1 MNNSNTTLHPPWLN
15 IARAAWLVI
24 ASLCVLLGII
34 GTIQFASAPLP
45 DCTDPGQVAAA
56 CGPWALTRQD
66 LGILNAL
73 GFSSELVI
81 ALIAFQSI
89 FPKVCFAL
97 VGLIIFWKKSDDWM
111 ALLLSLMLIGFV
123 LEGATEVG
131 ALTPLAFFLYQIITV
146 IFLLLPFIFPNGQ
159 FVPRW
164 VKWLALPAIALSVVA
179 FSLPNVGIVASDQ
192 VYILILMGSFGLWF
206 LVAGYSAVYRYRRVS
221 NAVERQQT
229 KWVVAGILGTFLLFV
244 PYTIIGIWFPPS
256 QPSRER
262 LAVYFFFFVPVYY
275 VSYLFMPV
283 AVMISILRYR
293 LWDID
298 LLIRRT
304 VSYALIVALLLVV
317 YFGSVVLL
325 QRVFAGII
333 GESTEIITVLSTL
346 AIAALFV
353 PLRNKIQD
361 AIDKRFNR
369 KKYNAQ
375 QVMEKFAQTV
385 RDETDIDKLTAELV
399 NVVNETMQPKS
410 VTLWLKRGD
419 GETGRQGYNK

>member
-1 MNNSNTTLHPPWLN
+1 MNNSNTILHPPWLN
-15 IARAAWLVI
+15 IARALWLIAAGLCVVI
-24 ASLCVLLGII
+24 AVI
-34 GTIQFASAPLP
+34 GTIQFMNSPLP
-45 DCTDPGQVAAA
+45 DCTTPEQATTA
-56 CGPWALTRQD
+56 CGPWILTRQD
-66 LGILNAL
+66 SGMLNAM
-73 GFSSELVI
+73 GISPELI
-81 ALIAFQSI
+81 AALFAFQST
-89 FPKVCFAL
+89 FPKAIFLA
-97 VGLIIFWKKSDDWM
+97 VGLLIFWKKSDDWM
-111 ALLLSLMLIGFV
+111 ALLLSFMLVGFV
-123 LEGATEVG
+123 IEGVTEVG
-131 ALTPLAFFLYQIITV
+131 TLTPFALFLYQIITV
-146 IFLLLPFIFPNGQ
+146 IFGLLPFIFPNGR

-164 VKWLALPAIALSVVA
+164 MVWLALPVVVA
-179 FSLPNVGIVASDQ
+179 QVVVVNLPSFGIATSDQ
-192 VYILILMGSFGLWF
+192 VYILSLMGAFGVWF
-206 LVAGYSAVYRYRRVS
+206 LLAGYSAVYRYRRVS

-229 KWVVAGILGTFLLFV
+229 KWVVAGILGTFLLFI
-244 PYTIIGIWFPPS
+244 PFTIIGIWFPPS

-262 LAVYFFFFVPVYY
+262 LAFYFFFFVPVYY
-275 VSYLFMPV
+275 VAYLFMPV
-283 AVMISILRYR
+283 ATMISILRYR

-304 VSYALIVALLLVV
+304 VSYALIVALLAIV
-317 YFGSVVLL
+317 YFGSVILL

-399 NVVNETMQPKS
+399 NVVQETMQPKS
-410 VTLWLKRGD
+410 VSLWLKKEERG
-419 GETGRQGYNK
+419 NKK